1 MCVRIPPNTDGG
13 PPAAAIPTPVRLQVR
28 SENGRP
34 LDPPPTADSCCCCS
48 FVGSCRRRAPS
59 GTKRKQPV
67 RPPNKIKNIQIYGRA
82 RSSLFPQIY
91 FRHSAPPKTKAR
103 HPSPG
108 DPFTQEEKRED
119 SSPTRSC
126 CSLPHA
132 LDPPPPPLHPLT
144 AVDSQQRTTRTPY
157 PPHTSLPQVDQ
168 HAGSAG
174 QKPHDNNNNLPL
186 AHLPDQR
193 PPCPRAQ

>member
-1 MCVRIPPNTDGG
+1 MPCRRPPPGGRGKVWGHRFAPPCSLSQSSREAQEDSLSQARNIPTTSMCVRIPPNTDGG
-13 PPAAAIPTPVRLQVR
+13 PPAAVIPTPVRLQVR

-91 FRHSAPPKTKAR
+91 SRHSAPPQDK
-103 HPSPG
+103 G
-108 DPFTQEEKRED
+108 
-119 SSPTRSC
+119 SSPFSRRSIH
-126 CSLPHA
+126 SGRKETTHHQHVPVVHSHTPLNPPPS
-132 LDPPPPPLHPLT
+132 PPPPP
-144 AVDSQQRTTRTPY
+144 Y
-157 PPHTSLPQVDQ
+157 
-168 HAGSAG
+168 
-174 QKPHDNNNNLPL
+174 
-186 AHLPDQR
+186 
-193 PPCPRAQ
+193 CC